1 MLTLAQKKSL
11 LQLARQAL
19 AELWNDKKAA
29 LKNTAGLQELSSRF
43 AGVFVSLHVN
53 EKLRGCIGNL
63 NASSALPE
71 LIVEMA
77 QAAATHDPRF
87 EPLAA
92 EELPALE
99 IEISLLHSMTPM
111 RSPDE
116 IEIGREGLL
125 VRRGHKHGLLL
136 PQVADK
142 REWDAI
148 MFLEQTCRK
157 ADLPLAAWKD
167 SETEVLRFR
176 AEVFSDRSWADL

>member
-19 AELWNDKKAA
+19 AELWSEEKVA
-29 LKNTAGLQELSSRF
+29 LENMAELQELSSRF
-43 AGVFVSLHVN
+43 AGVFVTLHVKD
-53 EKLRGCIGNL
+53 KLRGCIGNL
-63 NASSALPE
+63 NTNAPLPE
-71 LIVEMA
+71 MIVEMA

-87 EPLAA
+87 EPLRT
-92 EELPALE
+92 EELGELE

-111 RSPDE
+111 HAPHE
-116 IEIGREGLL
+116 IAIGREGLF

-136 PQVADK
+136 PQVANK

-148 MFLEQTCRK
+148 TFLEQTCRK
-157 ADLPLAAWKD
+157 ADLPLDAWKD

-176 AEVFSDRSWADL
+176 AEVFSERN